1 MTHLIFNLS
10 AGGVISAPEAVI
22 LPDGVD
28 LSLTSDIYCLGAAV
42 VCIRRGGKTVFR
54 YKLTGGE
61 TVDVSDAFLFAG
73 TAEIEI
79 TLIAKGEVAKTFRVI
94 PFAVKEVGGTFSL
107 LPEYK
112 ALKSEVETLRAA
124 IADLAALV
132 KEGETI

>member
-1 MTHLIFNLS
+1 MTHLIFNLP
-10 AGGVISAPEAVI
+10 AGGVIPAPEAVI

-28 LSLTSDIYCLGAAV
+28 LSLTSDIYCLGTAV
-42 VCIRRGGKTVFR
+42 VCIRRGGETVFR

-79 TLIAKGEVAKTFRVI
+79 TLIAKGEVAKTFRVT

>member
-1 MTHLIFNLS
+1 MTHLIFNLP
-10 AGGVISAPEAVI
+10 AGGVIPAPEAVI

-28 LSLTSDIYCLGAAV
+28 LSLASDIYCLGTAV
-42 VCIRRGGKTVFR
+42 VCIRRGGETVFR

-79 TLIAKGEVAKTFRVI
+79 TLIAKGEVAKTFRVT

-132 KEGETI
+132 KDGETL

>member
-1 MTHLIFNLS
+1 MTHLIFHLP
-10 AGGVISAPEAVI
+10 AGGVIPAPEAVI

-28 LSLTSDIYCLGAAV
+28 LSITSDIYCIGTAV
-42 VCIRRGGKTVFR
+42 VCIRRDGKTVFR
-54 YKLTGGE
+54 YKLTGDE

-79 TLIAKGEVAKTFRVI
+79 SLIAKGEVVKTFRVP

-107 LPEYK
+107 LPEYE
-112 ALKSEVETLRAA
+112 ALKTEVATLRTA

-132 KEGETI
+132 KDGETL

>member
-1 MTHLIFNLS
+1 MTHLIFNLP
-10 AGGVISAPEAVI
+10 AGGMIPAPEAVI

-28 LSLTSDIYCLGAAV
+28 LSLASDIYCLGTAV
-42 VCIRRGGKTVFR
+42 VCIRRGGETVFR

-79 TLIAKGEVAKTFRVI
+79 TLIAKGEVAKTFRVT
-94 PFAVKEVGGTFSL
+94 PFAVKEVGGSFAL

>member
-1 MTHLIFNLS
+1 MTHLIFNLP
-10 AGGVISAPEAVI
+10 AGGVIPAPEAVI

-28 LSLTSDIYCLGAAV
+28 LSLTSDIYCLGTAV
-42 VCIRRGGKTVFR
+42 VCIRRGGETIFR

-79 TLIAKGEVAKTFRVI
+79 TLIAKGEVAKTFRVT

-112 ALKSEVETLRAA
+112 ALKIEVETLRAA

>member
-1 MTHLIFNLS
+1 MTHLIFNLP
-10 AGGVISAPEAVI
+10 AGGMIPAPEAVI

-28 LSLTSDIYCLGAAV
+28 LSLASDIYCLGTAV
-42 VCIRRGGKTVFR
+42 VCIRRDGKTVFR

-61 TVDVSDAFLFAG
+61 TIDVSDAFLFAG

-79 TLIAKGEVAKTFRVI
+79 TLIAKGEVAKTFRVT

-112 ALKSEVETLRAA
+112 ALKSEVEMLRAA

>member
-1 MTHLIFNLS
+1 MTHLIFNLP
-10 AGGVISAPEAVI
+10 AGGMIPAPEAVI

-28 LSLTSDIYCLGAAV
+28 LSLASDIYCLGTAV
-42 VCIRRGGKTVFR
+42 VCIRRDGKTVFR

-79 TLIAKGEVAKTFRVI
+79 TLIAKEEVAKTFRVT

-112 ALKSEVETLRAA
+112 ALKSEVEMLRAA

>member
-1 MTHLIFNLS
+1 MTHLIFNLP
-10 AGGVISAPEAVI
+10 AGGMIPAPEAVI

-28 LSLTSDIYCLGAAV
+28 LSLASDIYCLGTAV
-42 VCIRRGGKTVFR
+42 VCIRRGGETVFR

-79 TLIAKGEVAKTFRVI
+79 TLIAKGEVAKTFRVT

>member
-28 LSLTSDIYCLGAAV
+28 LSLTSDTYVLGAAV
-42 VCIRRGGKTVFR
+42 VCIRRGREKIYR
-54 YKLTGGE
+54 YKITGGE

-79 TLIAKGEVAKTFRVI
+79 TLIAKGEVAKTFRVT

>member
-1 MTHLIFNLS
+1 MTHLIFNLP
-10 AGGVISAPEAVI
+10 AGGVIPAPEAVI

-28 LSLTSDIYCLGAAV
+28 LSLASDIYCLGTAV
-42 VCIRRGGKTVFR
+42 VCIRRDGKTVFR

-61 TVDVSDAFLFAG
+61 TIDVSDAFLFAG

-79 TLIAKGEVAKTFRVI
+79 TLIAKGEVAKTFRVT

-112 ALKSEVETLRAA
+112 ALKSEVEMLRAA

>member
-1 MTHLIFNLS
+1 MTHLIFNLP
-10 AGGVISAPEAVI
+10 AGGVIPAPEAVI

-28 LSLTSDIYCLGAAV
+28 LSLTSDIYCIGTAV
-42 VCIRRGGKTVFR
+42 VCIRRGGETIFR

-79 TLIAKGEVAKTFRVI
+79 TLIAKGEVAKTFRVT

>member
-1 MTHLIFNLS
+1 MTHLIFNLP
-10 AGGVISAPEAVI
+10 AGGVIPAPEAVI

-28 LSLTSDIYCLGAAV
+28 LSLTSDIYCIGTAV
-42 VCIRRGGKTVFR
+42 VCIRRGGETVFR

-79 TLIAKGEVAKTFRVI
+79 TLIAKGEAAKTFRVT

-112 ALKSEVETLRAA
+112 ELKSEVEMLRAA

>member
-1 MTHLIFNLS
+1 MTHLIFHLP
-10 AGGVISAPEAVI
+10 AGGVIPAPEAVI

-28 LSLTSDIYCLGAAV
+28 LSLTSDIYCLGTAV
-42 VCIRRGGKTVFR
+42 VCIRRGGETVFR

-79 TLIAKGEVAKTFRVI
+79 TLIAKGEVAKTFRVT

-132 KEGETI
+132 KESETI

>member
-1 MTHLIFNLS
+1 MTHLIFNLP
-10 AGGVISAPEAVI
+10 AGGVIPAPEAVI

-28 LSLTSDIYCLGAAV
+28 LSLTSDIYCLGTAV
-42 VCIRRGGKTVFR
+42 VCIRRGGETVFR

-61 TVDVSDAFLFAG
+61 TVDVSDAFLVAG

-79 TLIAKGEVAKTFRVI
+79 TLIAKGEVAKTFRVT

>member
-1 MTHLIFNLS
+1 MTHLIFNLP
-10 AGGVISAPEAVI
+10 AGGVIPAPEAVI

-28 LSLTSDIYCLGAAV
+28 LSLTSDIYCLGTAI
-42 VCIRRGGKTVFR
+42 VCIRRGGETVFR

-79 TLIAKGEVAKTFRVI
+79 TLIAKGEVAKTFRVT

>member
-1 MTHLIFNLS
+1 MTHLIFNLP
-10 AGGVISAPEAVI
+10 AGGVIPAPEAVI

-28 LSLTSDIYCLGAAV
+28 LSLTSDIYCLGTAV
-42 VCIRRGGKTVFR
+42 VCIRRGGETIFR

-79 TLIAKGEVAKTFRVI
+79 TLIAKGEVAKTFRVT
-94 PFAVKEVGGTFSL
+94 PFAVKEVGGSFSL

-112 ALKSEVETLRAA
+112 ALKNEVEMLRAA